1 MGKGWFH
8 QSTRGL
14 GGDRLLHLDCGG
26 SVTGCSGRNSQN
38 CTLKRV
44 MLPLWKLHLNLK
56 DEKKENG
63 EALKNLKYY
72 ISMQTHGGA
81 VTKLAREF

>member
-8 QSTRGL
+8 QSTKGL

-26 SVTGCSGRNSQN
+26 FVTGRTGQNSQT
-38 CTLKRV
+38 CALKRV

-56 DEKKENG
+56 DEEKENG
-63 EALKNLKYY
+63 EALKNQKYY
-72 ISMQTHGGA
+72 MSM
-81 VTKLAREF
+81 